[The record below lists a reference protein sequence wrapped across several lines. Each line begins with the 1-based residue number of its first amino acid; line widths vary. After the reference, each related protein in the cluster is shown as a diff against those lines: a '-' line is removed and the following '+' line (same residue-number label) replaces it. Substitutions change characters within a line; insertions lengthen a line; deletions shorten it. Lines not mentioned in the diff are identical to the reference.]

1 MALNFFSNWVTNLP
15 SATLTAPNRE
25 MDLRVGAMSKMG
37 SLSSGGTHMA
47 ILDPC
52 CWKWHSSRLQRSRSF
67 LWASLRRFFKSL
79 LLFRVGPSYYRPGF
93 AQTKTQLMEDPLAL
107 TNPQGDLLGLFQV
120 MRQKLS
126 IPKILRIA
134 KLSRRLPQVVI
145 DKLQLFWCQPLRAS
159 GLLLVFQTAE
169 PMHFKTPYPPLDGRG
184 MMAKHLPHV
193 VTGESLTNQQYAMKA
208 MIIAGF
214 LRTKNFVLQRHFHHL
229 GIGIC
234 NRCMVNPSLPLRV
247 QEGFIKCNVFILHY
261 L

>member
-1 MALNFFSNWVTNLP
+1 
-15 SATLTAPNRE
+15 
-25 MDLRVGAMSKMG
+25 MSRMG

-67 LWASLRRFFKSL
+67 LSASLRRFFKNL
-79 LLFRVGPSYYRPGF
+79 LLFQAGPSYYRPGF
-93 AQTKTQLMEDPLAL
+93 AQTKSQLMEDPLAL
-107 TNPQGDLLGLFQV
+107 TNPQGYLLSLFKV

-134 KLSRRLPQVVI
+134 KLSGRLAQVVI
-145 DKLQLFWCQPLRAS
+145 DKLQLSWCQPLRAS

-169 PMHFKTPYPPLDGRG
+169 PVHFKSPYPPLDGRG

-193 VTGESLTNQQYAMKA
+193 VTGESLANQQYAVKA

-229 GIGIC
+229 RIGDLQSLHGKSLLTLRVPEGFKIC
-234 NRCMVNPSLPLRV
+234 ND
-247 QEGFIKCNVFILHY
+247 FILH
-261 L
+261 